1 MNRVLLSALVVALS
15 AVPLA
20 ARAADAPPAPS
31 AEEVKKVVE
40 YYKAGKDAGP
50 VLAELKACLTVDT
63 KKGSPTQ
70 WECTEA
76 VSGPVKKGTTVNAW
90 MNWLV
95 PKDGAYSDLVV
106 QWLLDGQVRTT
117 QDLELKTP
125 ALGARSYKA
134 STLSK
139 PGKWEIKV
147 LQGSKEL
154 GSVKV
159 DVE

>member
-1 MNRVLLSALVVALS
+1 
-15 AVPLA
+15 
-20 ARAADAPPAPS
+20 
-31 AEEVKKVVE
+31 
-40 YYKAGKDAGP
+40 
-50 VLAELKACLTVDT
+50 
-63 KKGSPTQ
+63 
-70 WECTEA
+70 
-76 VSGPVKKGTTVNAW
+76 
-90 MNWLV
+90 
-95 PKDGAYSDLVV
+95 VV